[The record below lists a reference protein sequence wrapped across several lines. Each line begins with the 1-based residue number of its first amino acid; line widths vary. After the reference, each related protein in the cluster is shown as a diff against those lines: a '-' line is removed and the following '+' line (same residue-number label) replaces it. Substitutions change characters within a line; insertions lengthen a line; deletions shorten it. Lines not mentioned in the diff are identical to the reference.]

1 VEYVFPVSTAETQ
14 SAFKIKGQGTI
25 YLMGFGHAST
35 HWVHAM
41 MLFLFPYIQK
51 DFGLT
56 YTQIGLL
63 SMAMHISAL
72 ACNFGSGPLVD
83 MTGRRIVFLMLSL
96 LGTGVALFC
105 FGFVQSFIMIF
116 FLVALVGAA
125 NNLWHAPG
133 IAFLS
138 EMFPKNRGYVLAVHA
153 TGANLGDAAS
163 PFVAGILLLWMSWQ
177 TASMGMAVPVFIALG
192 IIAFTLMPREP
203 TRQIGSDGRG
213 LSLRDYATGLAAIAR
228 VAPIRNLTLVIAV
241 RGMAQV
247 GIVLFVPLYLVNVLE
262 FSPEGQGTTMMLMQI
277 GGMAASM
284 IAGTL
289 SDRIGRRPVVFSGLT
304 ATTIAIIGITFISN
318 DILFIVGVSVLGFVL
333 FAVRPVM
340 QGWMMDLTPRNL
352 GGSAT
357 SVMFGVQALFGAA
370 VPVLGGIV
378 ADTWGLLE
386 VFYMLAGFML
396 IANVLMFTLRGSDA
410 DPAAKDAA

>member
-1 VEYVFPVSTAETQ
+1 MSSADTP

-25 YLMGFGHAST
+25 YLVGFGHAST

-41 MLFLFPYIQK
+41 MIFLFPYIQE

-56 YTQIGLL
+56 YTEIGLL
-63 SMAMHISAL
+63 SMIMHLSAL
-72 ACNFGSGPLVD
+72 ACNISSGPIVD
-83 MTGRRIVFLMLSL
+83 MTGRRIIFLMMSL
-96 LGTGVALFC
+96 VGTGGALFL
-105 FGFVQSFIMIF
+105 FGFVQSFMIIC

-138 EMFPKNRGYVLAVHA
+138 DTFPKNRGYVLAVHA
-153 TGANLGDAAS
+153 TGANLGDALS
-163 PFVAGILLLWMSWQ
+163 PFIAGLLLLAMTWQSASIAMS
-177 TASMGMAVPVFIALG
+177 VPVFIALG
-192 IIAFTLMPREP
+192 IIGFALMPHERIPQAE
-203 TRQIGSDGRG
+203 GDGRG
-213 LSLRDYATGLAAIAR
+213 MNLRDYGAGLMTIAR
-228 VAPIRNLTLVIAV
+228 VPSIRNLTLVIAV

-247 GIVLFVPLYLVNVLE
+247 GIVLFVPLYLVNELK

-289 SDRIGRRPVVFSGLT
+289 SDRVGRRPVVFAGLT
-304 ATTIAIIGITFISN
+304 ATTIAIISITFVSN

-340 QGWMMDLTPRNL
+340 QGWMMDLTPANL

-357 SVMFGVQALFGAA
+357 SVMFGMQALFGAA

-378 ADTWGLLE
+378 ADTWGLIE

-396 IANVLMFTLRGSDA
+396 IANVMMLTLRGDDA
-410 DPAAKDAA
+410 EARS

>member
-1 VEYVFPVSTAETQ
+1 M
-14 SAFKIKGQGTI
+14 I
-25 YLMGFGHAST
+25 
-35 HWVHAM
+35 
-41 MLFLFPYIQK
+41 FLFPYIQE

-56 YTQIGLL
+56 YTEIGLL
-63 SMAMHISAL
+63 SMIMHLSAL
-72 ACNFGSGPLVD
+72 ACNISSGPIVD
-83 MTGRRIVFLMLSL
+83 MTGRRIVFLMMSL
-96 LGTGVALFC
+96 VGTGGALFL
-105 FGFVQSFIMIF
+105 FGFVQSFMIIC

-138 EMFPKNRGYVLAVHA
+138 DTFPKNRGYVLAVHA
-153 TGANLGDAAS
+153 TGANLGDALS
-163 PFVAGILLLWMSWQ
+163 PFIAGLLLLAMTWQSASIAMS
-177 TASMGMAVPVFIALG
+177 VPVFIALG
-192 IIAFTLMPREP
+192 IIGFALMPHERTPQAE
-203 TRQIGSDGRG
+203 GDGRG
-213 LSLRDYATGLAAIAR
+213 MNLRDYGAGLMTIAR
-228 VAPIRNLTLVIAV
+228 VPSIRNLTLVIAV

-247 GIVLFVPLYLVNVLE
+247 GIVLFVPLYLVNELK

-289 SDRIGRRPVVFSGLT
+289 SDRVGRRPVVFAGLT
-304 ATTIAIIGITFISN
+304 ATTIAIISITFVSN

-340 QGWMMDLTPRNL
+340 QGWMMDLTPPNL

-357 SVMFGVQALFGAA
+357 SVMFGMQALFGAA

-378 ADTWGLLE
+378 ADTWGLIE

-396 IANVLMFTLRGSDA
+396 IANVMMLTLRGDDA
-410 DPAAKDAA
+410 EARS

>member
-1 VEYVFPVSTAETQ
+1 MSTTDTP
-14 SAFKIKGQGTI
+14 SAFKVKGQGTI
-25 YLMGFGHAST
+25 YLLGFGHAST

-41 MLFLFPYIQK
+41 MLFLFPYIRIE
-51 DFGLT
+51 FGLS

-63 SMAMHISAL
+63 GMIMHISAL

-83 MTGRRIVFLMLSL
+83 MTGRRVVFLMVSL
-96 LGTGVALFC
+96 MGTGSALFM
-105 FGFVQSFIMIF
+105 FGFVDSFITICC
-116 FLVALVGAA
+116 LVGLVGAA

-153 TGANLGDAAS
+153 TGANLGDATS
-163 PFVAGILLLWMSWQ
+163 PAVAGFLLLWLTWQ
-177 TASMGMAVPVFIALG
+177 DASMTMALPVFAALVVIAV
-192 IIAFTLMPREP
+192 TLMPREK
-203 TRQIGSDGRG
+203 TAQSSGESRG
-213 LSLRDYATGLAAIAR
+213 MNLRDYAAGLATIAR
-228 VAPIRNLTLVIAV
+228 IPPIRNLTLVIAV

-247 GIVLFVPLYLVNVLE
+247 GIVTFVPLYLVDTLK
-262 FSPEGQGTTMMLMQI
+262 FSPEGQGTTMMLMQL

-304 ATTIAIIGITFISN
+304 ATTIAIIAITFISN
-318 DILFIVGVSVLGFVL
+318 DLLFIIGVSVLGFVL

-340 QGWMMDLTPRNL
+340 QGWMMDLAPREL

-378 ADTWGLLE
+378 ADTEGWGLIE

-396 IANVLMFTLRGSDA
+396 IANVLMLTLRGNDA
-410 DPAAKDAA
+410 ETRP

>member
-1 VEYVFPVSTAETQ
+1 M
-14 SAFKIKGQGTI
+14 I
-25 YLMGFGHAST
+25 
-35 HWVHAM
+35 
-41 MLFLFPYIQK
+41 FLFPYIQE

-56 YTQIGLL
+56 YTEIGLL
-63 SMAMHISAL
+63 SMIMHLSAL
-72 ACNFGSGPLVD
+72 ACNISSGPIVD
-83 MTGRRIVFLMLSL
+83 MTGRRIVFLMMSL
-96 LGTGVALFC
+96 VGTGGALFL
-105 FGFVQSFIMIF
+105 FGFVQSFMIIC

-138 EMFPKNRGYVLAVHA
+138 DTFPKNRGYVLAVHA
-153 TGANLGDAAS
+153 TGANLGDALS
-163 PFVAGILLLWMSWQ
+163 PFIAGLLLLAMTWQSASIAMS
-177 TASMGMAVPVFIALG
+177 VPVFIALG
-192 IIAFTLMPREP
+192 IIGFALMPHERTP
-203 TRQIGSDGRG
+203 QAGGDGRG
-213 LSLRDYATGLAAIAR
+213 MNLRDYGAGLMTIAR
-228 VAPIRNLTLVIAV
+228 VPSIRNLTLVIAV

-247 GIVLFVPLYLVNVLE
+247 GIVLFVPLYLVNELK

-289 SDRIGRRPVVFSGLT
+289 SDRVGRRPVVFAGLT
-304 ATTIAIIGITFISN
+304 ATTIAIISITFVSN

-340 QGWMMDLTPRNL
+340 QGWMMDLTPANL

-357 SVMFGVQALFGAA
+357 SVMFGMQALFGAA

-378 ADTWGLLE
+378 ADTWGLIE

-396 IANVLMFTLRGSDA
+396 IANVMMFTLRGDDA
-410 DPAAKDAA
+410 EARS

>member
-1 VEYVFPVSTAETQ
+1 MSTAEPH
-14 SAFKIKGQGTI
+14 SAFKIEGQGTI
-25 YLMGFGHAST
+25 YLVGFGHAST

-41 MLFLFPYIQK
+41 MIFLFPYMKQ
-51 DFGLT
+51 DFGLS
-56 YTQIGLL
+56 YTEVGFL
-63 SMAMHISAL
+63 SMIMHISAL

-83 MTGRRIVFLMLSL
+83 MSGRRVIFLMLSL
-96 LGTGVALFC
+96 LGTGAALFL
-105 FGFVQSFIMIF
+105 FGIAQSFLF
-116 FLVALVGAA
+116 VCLLVAMVGAA

-138 EMFPKNRGYVLAVHA
+138 ETFPKNRGYVLAVHA

-163 PFVAGILLLWMSWQ
+163 PFVAGFLLLILTWQETSMAMSL
-177 TASMGMAVPVFIALG
+177 PVFVALA
-192 IIAFTLMPREP
+192 IVTFALMPREKKP
-203 TRQIGSDGRG
+203 QAGGDGRG
-213 LSLRDYATGLAAIAR
+213 MNLQDYGRGLGAILRTPA
-228 VAPIRNLTLVIAV
+228 IRNLTLVIAV

-247 GIVLFVPLYLVNVLE
+247 GVVLFVPLYLVDIME

-277 GGMAASM
+277 GGMVASM
-284 IAGTL
+284 IAGTM
-289 SDRIGRRPVVFSGLT
+289 SDRVGRRPVVFAGVT
-304 ATTIAIIGITFISN
+304 ATTVVIIGVTFISH
-318 DILFIVGVSVLGFVL
+318 DLLFIAGVSVLGFVL

-340 QGWMMDLTPRNL
+340 QGWMMDLTPREL

-378 ADTWGLLE
+378 ADTWGLIE

-396 IANVLMFTLRGSDA
+396 IANVMMFTLRGEDA
-410 DPAAKDAA
+410 EVRT

>member
-1 VEYVFPVSTAETQ
+1 
-14 SAFKIKGQGTI
+14 
-25 YLMGFGHAST
+25 
-35 HWVHAM
+35 M
-41 MLFLFPYIQK
+41 MIFLFPYIQQ

-56 YTQIGLL
+56 YTEIGLL
-63 SMAMHISAL
+63 SMIMHLSAL
-72 ACNFGSGPLVD
+72 ACNISSGPLVD
-83 MTGRRIVFLMLSL
+83 MTGRRIVFLMMSL
-96 LGTGVALFC
+96 VGTGGALFL
-105 FGFVQSFIMIF
+105 FGFVQSFMIIC

-138 EMFPKNRGYVLAVHA
+138 DTFPKNRGYVLAVHA
-153 TGANLGDAAS
+153 TGANLGDALS
-163 PFVAGILLLWMSWQ
+163 PFIAGLLLLAMTWQSASIAMS
-177 TASMGMAVPVFIALG
+177 VPVFIALG
-192 IIAFTLMPREP
+192 IIGFALMPHERTPQAE
-203 TRQIGSDGRG
+203 GDGRG
-213 LSLRDYATGLAAIAR
+213 MNLRDYGAGLMTIAR
-228 VAPIRNLTLVIAV
+228 VPSIRNLTLVIAV

-247 GIVLFVPLYLVNVLE
+247 GIVLFVPLYLVNELK

-289 SDRIGRRPVVFSGLT
+289 SDRVGRRPVVFAGLT
-304 ATTIAIIGITFISN
+304 ATTIAIISITFVSN

-340 QGWMMDLTPRNL
+340 QGWMMDLTPANL

-357 SVMFGVQALFGAA
+357 SVMFGMQALFGAA

-378 ADTWGLLE
+378 ADTWGLIE

-396 IANVLMFTLRGSDA
+396 IANVMMFTLRGDDA
-410 DPAAKDAA
+410 EARS

>member
-1 VEYVFPVSTAETQ
+1 
-14 SAFKIKGQGTI
+14 
-25 YLMGFGHAST
+25 
-35 HWVHAM
+35 
-41 MLFLFPYIQK
+41 
-51 DFGLT
+51 
-56 YTQIGLL
+56 
-63 SMAMHISAL
+63 
-72 ACNFGSGPLVD
+72 
-83 MTGRRIVFLMLSL
+83 MTGRRIVFLMMSL
-96 LGTGVALFC
+96 VGTGGALFL
-105 FGFVQSFIMIF
+105 FGFVQSFMIIC

-138 EMFPKNRGYVLAVHA
+138 ETFPKNRGYVLAVHA
-153 TGANLGDAAS
+153 TGANLGDALS
-163 PFVAGILLLWMSWQ
+163 PFIAGLLLLAMTWQ
-177 TASMGMAVPVFIALG
+177 SASMAMSVPVFIALG
-192 IIAFTLMPREP
+192 IIGFALMPRERTP
-203 TRQIGSDGRG
+203 QAGGDGRG
-213 LSLRDYATGLAAIAR
+213 MNLRDYGAGLMTIAR
-228 VAPIRNLTLVIAV
+228 VPSIRNLTLVIAV

-247 GIVLFVPLYLVNVLE
+247 GIVLFVPLYLVNELK

-289 SDRIGRRPVVFSGLT
+289 SDRVGRRPVVFAGLT
-304 ATTIAIIGITFISN
+304 ATTIAIIGITFVSN

-340 QGWMMDLTPRNL
+340 QGWMMDLTPPNL

-357 SVMFGVQALFGAA
+357 SVMFGMQALFGAA

-378 ADTWGLLE
+378 ADTWGLIE

-396 IANVLMFTLRGSDA
+396 LANVMMFTLRGDDA
-410 DPAAKDAA
+410 EARS